1 MPDGQTVGS
10 IFMNTLNTVGLMTS
24 AVSQA
29 KQYVSDKKDQGVQKA
44 TNIANS
50 VYNSKI
56 GKLARTGTKMGITSM
71 KMANKASS
79 VMVGGLSSVAKS
91 VIGMPKLAKGLLSKG
106 MGILGINI
114 GISALLRQSQI
125 FTSTLGALFQI
136 LGGFVDVILA
146 PFMPLFAKVIQTL
159 GDKIPWVA
167 EMAQKGF
174 DWLEGNVFPIIKNL
188 FGIIIGKFAGMGDW
202 LSEKWAL
209 LQEIFGIIQDNFP
222 AIKTWF
228 LTEVWGRIKPVLDF
242 IWNELEKT
250 YEWFKNDMLPIF
262 SDIFD
267 WLVPTLDDVYNF
279 IVDDMFP
286 IVSRMYDEVRD
297 FYKNFLETTFNIVHS
312 LWDIAWP
319 LVKPIIVSLGEIAV
333 EFMDWVNNELF
344 PIVNKIVDTFM
355 PHLEDILKIVR
366 DTIQPILD
374 EFMDEIFHPMWE
386 AVKPW
391 IDLIIRAFD
400 NIILPV
406 GKMIL
411 WVIGKVIVK
420 LIWPLIKAIFDVIT
434 FILKAPFWIYN
445 KILDPFFGWIKTGWD
460 WIAPKVANMMAWG
473 LNFMADVLDVLKPF
487 GDHKSSPALRMA
499 ATELQSWAEQ
509 KQQKPQEVSVNVHIT
524 GDQISEHDKYMSNE
538 AGLAR
543 QFGLSS
549 FDTSGM
555 TLNPSS
561 PSGGYYS

>member
-146 PFMPLFAKVIQTL
+146 PFMPLFAKIIQML

-188 FGIIIGKFAGMGDW
+188 FGIIIVKFAGM
-202 LSEKWAL
+202 
-209 LQEIFGIIQDNFP
+209 
-222 AIKTWF
+222 
-228 LTEVWGRIKPVLDF
+228 
-242 IWNELEKT
+242 
-250 YEWFKNDMLPIF
+250 
-262 SDIFD
+262 
-267 WLVPTLDDVYNF
+267 
-279 IVDDMFP
+279 
-286 IVSRMYDEVRD
+286 
-297 FYKNFLETTFNIVHS
+297 
-312 LWDIAWP
+312 
-319 LVKPIIVSLGEIAV
+319 
-333 EFMDWVNNELF
+333 
-344 PIVNKIVDTFM
+344 
-355 PHLEDILKIVR
+355 
-366 DTIQPILD
+366 
-374 EFMDEIFHPMWE
+374 
-386 AVKPW
+386 
-391 IDLIIRAFD
+391 
-400 NIILPV
+400 
-406 GKMIL
+406 
-411 WVIGKVIVK
+411 
-420 LIWPLIKAIFDVIT
+420 
-434 FILKAPFWIYN
+434 
-445 KILDPFFGWIKTGWD
+445 
-460 WIAPKVANMMAWG
+460 
-473 LNFMADVLDVLKPF
+473 
-487 GDHKSSPALRMA
+487 
-499 ATELQSWAEQ
+499 
-509 KQQKPQEVSVNVHIT
+509 
-524 GDQISEHDKYMSNE
+524 
-538 AGLAR
+538 
-543 QFGLSS
+543 
-549 FDTSGM
+549 
-555 TLNPSS
+555 
-561 PSGGYYS
+561 